1 MAGIVVRVSW
11 GIRRV
16 GESEEL
22 GPLAFEIAADKIR
35 DQLGLL
41 LSLGL
46 VHTEEYKRISS

>member
-1 MAGIVVRVSW
+1 M
-11 GIRRV
+11 

-22 GPLAFEIAADKIR
+22 GPLAFKIAADKIR

-46 VHTEEYKRISS
+46 VRTEEYRRVSS